1 MYVWSC
7 SQRTACLASYA
18 YSHTGVFEFEWFECM
33 HIRAFS
39 EYWFRFQLGY
49 LDTSWEGGGLGAG
62 DHEWRVDCDRGWA
75 DTIVHRLTGSQA
87 DNHFS
92 PYWNSTVM
100 GLLGFDCV
108 ISVLVYAYMYVSNF
122 DWILSGNSCSFTLLL
137 CIAHHWLQLYEYS
150 NALVNDLQQL
160 SFCYPQEQT
169 EQTLSLSHQQRRT
182 ILRHIT
188 IGGAIRI
195 QLSELHYPLR
205 YTVAFTIVKLLL

>member
-49 LDTSWEGGGLGAG
+49 LDTSWEGGGLELVITSG
-62 DHEWRVDCDRGWA
+62 EWIAIGGEQ
-75 DTIVHRLTGSQA
+75 TRLCTDSQA

-100 GLLGFDCV
+100 GLLGDCV
-108 ISVLVYAYMYVSNF
+108 ISALVYAYMYVSNF

-188 IGGAIRI
+188 IGVAIRI
-195 QLSELHYPLR
+195 QLSELHYPLP